1 MPMPCAKTH
10 CNGVINAN
18 SKRDSGNDNQ
28 EGRLHSLG
36 RRVLEP
42 RELLG
47 TTELA
52 DLGNWYQS
60 PGVGIIDK
68 E

>member
-1 MPMPCAKTH
+1 MFSPFP
-10 CNGVINAN
+10 V
-18 SKRDSGNDNQ
+18 SEQRRNDNQ

-60 PGVGIIDK
+60 PGVGIIDQ